1 MKQVIFD
8 TDIGIDDAMALVFLH
23 CAKDVELLAIT
34 TAFGNASVENTTRNA
49 LYTKELFG
57 MTAPVYQGAA
67 GPLAASLF
75 DSYPDFVHGE
85 NGLGN
90 IDVTVKWAQA
100 EEASAAQAIVE
111 LVQNNPGEISIVAV
125 GRMTNLADALELCP
139 DLPKLVA
146 EVIVMGGA
154 FGFNGHRG
162 NVSPVAE
169 ANIAGDPTAADKV
182 FRSGLPLTI
191 VGLDVTHETIME
203 REYFETLR
211 EEAGEVGE
219 FVYAVSRY
227 YLDFHKSHN
236 GTYASPAH
244 DPSAVA
250 YLLRPDLYTTRDAI
264 VRVALGG
271 VGIGQTI
278 WADPAVNYQT
288 GEWNDIPPC
297 RICIG
302 VDDQAVLN
310 LYRETLA
317 TEIR

>member
-23 CAKDVELLAIT
+23 CAEDVELLAIT

-67 GPLAASLF
+67 GPLGVSLF

-90 IDVTVKWAQA
+90 IDVTVKSAQA

-182 FRSGLPLTI
+182 FRSGLPLII

-203 REYFETLR
+203 REYFESLR
-211 EEAGEVGE
+211 EQAGEVGE
-219 FVYAVSRY
+219 FVYAISRY
-227 YLDFHKSHN
+227 YLEFHESHN
-236 GTYASPAH
+236 GTYASPVH

-264 VRVALGG
+264 VRVALDG

-317 TEIR
+317 TGIR